1 MGKNYKVGWLI
12 HNKLA
17 ALTHYHANIT
27 EDDIK
32 GVIADADELIQG
44 ISSPI
49 SIIIDNRKAPLSKI
63 FSLEQLRAMSPF
75 LNNTMLRWIIIIK
88 PEHLSIKNN
97 TEIEHSDMI
106 RLKNVSTIE
115 EAVLFMNENHITDE
129 PIDLSFFP

>member
-1 MGKNYKVGWLI
+1 MKNMIKKIGSNLI
-12 HNKLA
+12 YRTGLFKLA
-17 ALTHYHANIT
+17 SFDTKILAFHTVNPKYF
-27 EDDIK
+27 EKQIK
-32 GVIADADELIQG
+32 HLVKYYNVI
-44 ISSPI
+44 S
-49 SIIIDNRKAPLSKI
+49 LSKI